1 MSTSSPTSSPT
12 HNLAFPMNSNGTI
25 GPAGLPGTTYT
36 VNPTTTTT
44 YTTGAAIY
52 TVGGAG
58 GGGGVN
64 WGAGGGGGVNWGAG
78 GGGGVNWTAA
88 AQTYNYANVIFNDGT
103 VLNPNTITVK
113 GEAEIQGTLSIG
125 KDILMKGKSLEARL
139 EEIEKRM
146 AILHNNP
153 ELEKKW
159 EGLRKLGEEYR
170 VMEKDVVEKELIWSI
185 LKNGDIPY

>member
-44 YTTGAAIY
+44 YTI
-52 TVGGAG
+52 GGAG

-64 WGAGGGGGVNWGAG
+64 WGVG

-88 AQTYNYANVIFNDGT
+88 APAYTGYANITYNEPTD
-103 VLNPNTITVK
+103 LNPNTISVK
-113 GEAEIQGTLSIG
+113 GDAEIQGTLSLG

-170 VMEKDVVEKELIWSI
+170 VMEKDIVEKEKIWSI
-185 LKNGDIPY
+185 LKSGDIPY

>member
-12 HNLAFPMNSNGTI
+12 HNLAFPINSNGTI
-25 GPAGLPGTTYT
+25 GPAGPIGLPGTTYT
-36 VNPTTTTT
+36 VNPTTATT
-44 YTTGAAIY
+44 YTTGQVI
-52 TVGGAG
+52 V
-58 GGGGVN
+58 
-64 WGAGGGGGVNWGAG
+64 AGGGGGVNWGAG